1 MTKLIFASA
10 ALTATLTASLSAT
23 AIADDYLDA
32 AAIRDLVTG
41 NSLHGD
47 YDGSQFK
54 QNFHADG
61 NVKVFIAG
69 DRVYNVNWIANDR
82 DEYCEYWGEEWGWS
96 CFKFKAPVDG
106 KLTAV
111 KVDDEKSVYTWN
123 LEQGFIDINP

>member
-1 MTKLIFASA
+1 MFQSKFTTALLSA
-10 ALTATLTASLSAT
+10 ALMAGVSGT
-23 AIADDYLDA
+23 AIADDYLDS

-61 NVKVFIAG
+61 HVVVFIAG
-69 DRVYNVNWIANDR
+69 DKVYDVNWIANER
-82 DEYCEYWGEEWGWS
+82 DEYCEYWGDEWGWS
-96 CFKFKAPVDG
+96 CFKFKQPVDG

-111 KVDDEKSVYTWN
+111 KVTDDKAVYTWN
-123 LEQGFIDINP
+123 LSSGFIDINP

>member
-1 MTKLIFASA
+1 MLKSKLA
-10 ALTATLTASLSAT
+10 AGVLPVALIAGLSGTAVAEE
-23 AIADDYLDA
+23 YLDA

-41 NSLHGD
+41 NSLHGE
-47 YDGSQFK
+47 YDGNQFK

-61 NVKVFIAG
+61 TVVVFIAG
-69 DRVYNVNWIANDR
+69 DQVYTVNWIANER

-96 CFKFKAPVDG
+96 CFKFKPPVDG

-111 KVDDEKSVYTWN
+111 KVGDEKSVYNWN

>member
-1 MTKLIFASA
+1 MFKSKLATA
-10 ALTATLTASLSAT
+10 ALPVALLTALSGSVVAG
-23 AIADDYLDA
+23 DYLDS

-61 NVKVFIAG
+61 TVVVFIAG
-69 DRVYNVNWIANDR
+69 DQVYNVNWIANER
-82 DEYCEYWGEEWGWS
+82 DEYCEYWGDEWGWS
-96 CFKFKAPVDG
+96 CFKFQEPVNG

-111 KVDDEKSVYTWN
+111 KVGEEKSVYTWN
-123 LEQGFIDINP
+123 LEKGFIDINP